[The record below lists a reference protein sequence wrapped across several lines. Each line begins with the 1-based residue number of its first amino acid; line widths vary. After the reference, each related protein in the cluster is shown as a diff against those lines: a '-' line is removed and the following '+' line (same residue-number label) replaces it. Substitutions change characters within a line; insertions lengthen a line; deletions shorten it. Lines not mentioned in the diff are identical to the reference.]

1 MAEKV
6 SRFLWFQVNWIRE
19 KKELIDSW
27 LFSHIYGC
35 HVVMGYHVGRDIDKS
50 IQFRTKSGGLT
61 IKKKFQL
68 KKLKL
73 FSSNSFLEQKMKSK
87 KFKNSR
93 ESEKEK
99 LMMEKNVSSK
109 QKKNSNFEESTSVS
123 FFNIKNDA
131 RTQNL
136 SAWARR
142 CPTTH
147 APTRFN

>member
-19 KKELIDSW
+19 KRIDW
-27 LFSHIYGC
+27 FLTLLSHIYGC

-99 LMMEKNVSSK
+99 LMTEKNVSSK
-109 QKKNSNFEESTSVS
+109 QKKYSNSEKSTWVS
-123 FFNIKNDA
+123 FLSIKNG
-131 RTQNL
+131 
-136 SAWARR
+136 
-142 CPTTH
+142 
-147 APTRFN
+147 APT

>member
-19 KKELIDSW
+19 KKNWFWFSL
-27 LFSHIYGC
+27 SHIYGC

-73 FSSNSFLEQKMKSK
+73 FWSNSFLEQKTKWK

-93 ESEKEK
+93 EWKEK
-99 LMMEKNVSSK
+99 FMMEKNVSSMAGFRLFSK
-109 QKKNSNFEESTSVS
+109 KISNFKNSTNSHRLLT
-123 FFNIKNDA
+123 IKN
-131 RTQNL
+131 
-136 SAWARR
+136 
-142 CPTTH
+142 
-147 APTRFN
+147 

>member
-19 KKELIDSW
+19 KRIDW
-27 LFSHIYGC
+27 FLTLLSHIYGC

-99 LMMEKNVSSK
+99 LMTEKNVSSK
-109 QKKNSNFEESTSVS
+109 QKKNTRILKNRVESHSYAS
-123 FFNIKNDA
+123 KMAHLRKI
-131 RTQNL
+131 
-136 SAWARR
+136 WARGR
-142 CPTTH
+142 VYVHLRAHTS
-147 APTRFN
+147 

>member
-19 KKELIDSW
+19 KRIDW
-27 LFSHIYGC
+27 FLTLLSHIYGC

-99 LMMEKNVSSK
+99 LMTEKNVSSK
-109 QKKNSNFEESTSVS
+109 QKKILEFWKTELSLILTHQKWRTYVKFELVGGYMSTY
-123 FFNIKNDA
+123 
-131 RTQNL
+131 
-136 SAWARR
+136 
-142 CPTTH
+142 
-147 APTRFN
+147 APTHPN

>member
-19 KKELIDSW
+19 KRIDW
-27 LFSHIYGC
+27 FLTLLSHIYGC

-109 QKKNSNFEESTSVS
+109 QKLGEFWK
-123 FFNIKNDA
+123 I
-131 RTQNL
+131 NL
-136 SAWARR
+136 SLILKHQKWCAYAEFE
-142 CPTTH
+142 CVGE
-147 APTRFN
+147 

>member
-19 KKELIDSW
+19 KRIDW
-27 LFSHIYGC
+27 FLTLLSHIYGC

-109 QKKNSNFEESTSVS
+109 QKKILGFWKIELSLILKHQKWCPYVKFELVGAYMSTY
-123 FFNIKNDA
+123 A
-131 RTQNL
+131 RAHK
-136 SAWARR
+136 S
-142 CPTTH
+142 
-147 APTRFN
+147 

>member
-19 KKELIDSW
+19 KRIDW
-27 LFSHIYGC
+27 FLTLLSHIYGC

-109 QKKNSNFEESTSVS
+109 QKKILDFWKIDPSFILKHKKWCPFIDFERMGV
-123 FFNIKNDA
+123 
-131 RTQNL
+131 
-136 SAWARR
+136 
-142 CPTTH
+142 CPPTH
-147 APTRFN
+147 APTHVN